1 LATNA
6 TNNEALQRPSG
17 ARRFYNP
24 ALDGLRFFAFLG
36 VFTLHALSRTVPI
49 SPAGSQWSAWET
61 AGRDVG
67 MLGVDLFFVLSS
79 YLITKLLLIEK
90 DRTGTVDIRSFYV
103 RRILRIWPL
112 YFGFLIFMLVS
123 QLVGTSHPNGLEW
136 FGYACF
142 FANWVAVYEGRFLST
157 RGNMFWTLSIEEQ
170 FYLTWP
176 WIVSKVNRV
185 TLIRICW
192 GMVAFATILR
202 AILGM
207 HSITGAGLAC
217 NTLARLDPL
226 ALGAIL
232 AASPRIEAWFASL
245 RWPLLY
251 PPVLLIMAATMQRLN
266 GVSSIPLPVR
276 SGGYLL
282 IAALLCAFAVG
293 CMLRPDS
300 SRLKIFAWRPIV
312 YLGRISY
319 GLYVF
324 HGVLVGTGSRLAQRI
339 QFPGSGIVVVL
350 LEFVGT
356 VLVASCSFKFF
367 ERPFLSLKERFAR
380 VPSRP
385 GG

>member
-142 FANWVAVYEGRFLST
+142 FANWVAVYEGRF
-157 RGNMFWTLSIEEQ
+157 
-170 FYLTWP
+170 
-176 WIVSKVNRV
+176 
-185 TLIRICW
+185 
-192 GMVAFATILR
+192 
-202 AILGM
+202 
-207 HSITGAGLAC
+207 HSWQYV
-217 NTLARLDPL
+217 LD
-226 ALGAIL
+226 
-232 AASPRIEAWFASL
+232 
-245 RWPLLY
+245 
-251 PPVLLIMAATMQRLN
+251 
-266 GVSSIPLPVR
+266 
-276 SGGYLL
+276 
-282 IAALLCAFAVG
+282 
-293 CMLRPDS
+293 
-300 SRLKIFAWRPIV
+300 
-312 YLGRISY
+312 
-319 GLYVF
+319 
-324 HGVLVGTGSRLAQRI
+324 
-339 QFPGSGIVVVL
+339 VVD
-350 LEFVGT
+350 
-356 VLVASCSFKFF
+356 
-367 ERPFLSLKERFAR
+367 
-380 VPSRP
+380 
-385 GG
+385 